1 MLPFQPLTD
10 QFIIMGAGADA
21 QQSRASVRYRGADG
35 PLDATTPQELLLLVL
50 LVKILAAAAIASITA
65 RFGFFKKLLFQGRRT
80 AQESL
85 LFGVVLGIPLLVGA
99 ALRVTLR
106 YQAPDLGL
114 EGAVLAGVLG
124 GSIAGVVAGALAA
137 FPALLNSET
146 LALPYLVLA
155 GAMGGFARRLAANK
169 DDIWH
174 FSPFFDLNIYRWFRQ
189 RFGYPRGDWQM
200 FFFVLLVVIEAGR
213 MHLGRA
219 FPGRLFYLF
228 NNSPLIVIAICLT
241 TIACVAIPITIWKN
255 IRNELLLEEQ
265 RTLLVQARLDAL
277 TAQINPHFLFNT
289 LNSIASLART
299 DPETA
304 RLVIFKLSSILRQLL
319 RKHEN
324 FSTLRDELAFIDDY
338 LSIEVVRFGPDK
350 LRIVKDVDERTLP
363 MLVPSMLLQP
373 LVENAIRH
381 GLSPR
386 LEGGQILLRSY
397 RQDGRLLLEVQDNG
411 VGIPDSLAK
420 EIVEGDRN
428 SREAGGPG
436 IGISNV
442 RERLRVLYGSDFAFR
457 IERPAGGG
465 TAIQME
471 VPLLSA

>member
-1 MLPFQPLTD
+1 MDT
-10 QFIIMGAGADA
+10 
-21 QQSRASVRYRGADG
+21 
-35 PLDATTPQELLLLVL
+35 TTPQELILLVL
-50 LVKILAAAAIASITA
+50 LVKILAAAAIASIMA
-65 RFGFFKKLLFQGRRT
+65 RFGFFKRLLFQTQRT
-80 AQESL
+80 VQERL
-85 LFGVVLGIPLLVGA
+85 VFGLVLGIPLLVGA
-99 ALRVTLR
+99 ALRIFLG

-124 GSIAGVVAGALAA
+124 GPVAGVAAGAMGA
-137 FPALLNSET
+137 FPAMLTGET
-146 LALPYLVLA
+146 LALPYLLLA
-155 GAMGGFARRLAANK
+155 GAMGGFARHLAANK

-174 FSPFFDLNIYRWFRQ
+174 FSPFFDLNLYRWFRQ

-228 NNSPLIVIAICLT
+228 NGSALIVIAICLT

-255 IRNELLLEEQ
+255 IRNELLIEEQ
-265 RTLLVQARLDAL
+265 RRLLVQARLDAL

-319 RKHEN
+319 GKHEN
-324 FSTLRDELAFIDDY
+324 FCTLREELTFIDDY
-338 LSIEVVRFGPDK
+338 LSIEVVRFGPEK
-350 LRIVKDVDERTLP
+350 LRIVKDIDDETLSL
-363 MLVPSMLLQP
+363 LVPSMLLQP

-386 LEGGQILLRSY
+386 VEGGQILLRSY

-411 VGIPDSLAK
+411 VGIPQTTAAWIVNDSAAPPRDG
-420 EIVEGDRN
+420 ER
-428 SREAGGPG
+428 G

-442 RERLRVLYGSDFAFR
+442 RERLRVLYGSDFTFR
-457 IERPAGGG
+457 IDSAAGGG
-465 TAIQME
+465 TAIQMGIP
-471 VPLLSA
+471 VLSI